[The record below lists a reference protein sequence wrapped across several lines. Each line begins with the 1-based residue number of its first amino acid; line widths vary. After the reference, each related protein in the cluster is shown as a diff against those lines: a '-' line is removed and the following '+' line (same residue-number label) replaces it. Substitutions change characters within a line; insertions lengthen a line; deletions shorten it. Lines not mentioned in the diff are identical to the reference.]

1 MSRSVPTKPRDTH
14 PIPAHDPVAPWCAD
28 VLGLFSG
35 PLGEVRF
42 PDVDQA
48 ILESGVE
55 AVRRAQLEVESLEH
69 ALDEARVRTR
79 DANLVLADLCG
90 RALAYARV
98 FASAQPELQPA
109 LAAVR
114 TPSDRASH
122 ELAPRKRGRPRKDSA
137 TATLLPDDAAVA
149 AQ

>member
-1 MSRSVPTKPRDTH
+1 MSRSASAKPRDTS
-14 PIPAHDPVAPWCAD
+14 PTPTHDPVAPWCAE
-28 VLGLFSG
+28 VLSLFAG

-42 PDVDQA
+42 PDIDAAVLDA
-48 ILESGVE
+48 SAD
-55 AVRRAQLEVESLEH
+55 AVRLAQLEVESLER

-79 DANLVLADLCG
+79 DAGIVLGDLCG

-98 FASAQPELQPA
+98 FASAQPELQAA
-109 LAAVR
+109 LASVR
-114 TPSDRASH
+114 TPSERPSL

-137 TATLLPDDAAVA
+137 TATLLPEDAAA